1 MDKESKSLK
10 WIPWKRYVLRIRI
23 DGGSPIF
30 LGRFRLAKTAL
41 REQGRLSSYAGYAPE
56 VIDTK
61 ELEQKGGHHGT

>member
-1 MDKESKSLK
+1 MESEFNSLK

-23 DGGSPIF
+23 DGGPPIF

-41 REQGRLSSYAGYAPE
+41 REQSRLSVYPGYAPE

-61 ELEQKGGHHGT
+61 ELEKKEQ